1 MDNLAKD
8 IVKHLEAYTRE
19 VQEEIVNITNDITKE
34 AVKEL
39 KSKTPFERTGEYKK
53 GWARKKQGDSYVI
66 YNKNKPQLTH
76 LLEHGHVNRDGSRTP
91 GKAHIRPVE
100 EAIVIEYQKRIEKA
114 IKS

>member
-1 MDNLAKD
+1 VDNLAKD
-8 IVKHLEAYTRE
+8 IVKHLETYTRE
-19 VQEEIVNITNDITKE
+19 IQEEVEIITEDITKE
-34 AVKEL
+34 AVKDL

-53 GWARKKQGDSYVI
+53 GWARKKIDGGYTI

-76 LLEHGHVNRDGSRTP
+76 LLEHGHVNRDGGRTP

-100 EAIVIEYQKRIEKA
+100 EASVTEYQKRIEKA